1 VCSVDRR
8 PAANAECGAVT
19 VEAAIALSAFM
30 AVVVMV
36 FAGVS
41 AAIDQIRC
49 TDASREAA
57 RLVARG
63 EQASAADAV
72 ARIGPNGATL
82 SVRWHGEQIM
92 TEVHADGVAEILPG
106 IDIGA
111 RAYAIA
117 EPTVV
122 SGPVT
127 EPPTGPAMDGAPR

>member
-1 VCSVDRR
+1 MARACTADR
-8 PAANAECGAVT
+8 GAVT

-30 AVVVMV
+30 TVVVMV

-63 EQASAADAV
+63 EAAGATDAV
-72 ARIGPNGATL
+72 ARIGPGGATL
-82 SVRWHGEQIM
+82 TVHQHGEQIIA
-92 TEVHADGVAEILPG
+92 EVDADGIAEILPG

-111 RAYAIA
+111 QAYAIA
-117 EPTVV
+117 EPTVAAG
-122 SGPVT
+122 GPD
-127 EPPTGPAMDGAPR
+127 EPSAIGGPPAEAPG